1 MPVTVLALYVSLVA
15 IPGAALALALG
26 LRGWLLVAAAPLLTF
41 GLVGVA
47 GSTLPLVGVL
57 WSPAVFVV
65 LTVVLAAVILLVR
78 LAAVRFGRSRAAEFS
93 DLATW
98 GLVAQ
103 LGVALCAAV
112 AGAVGMVV
120 AATATRDFTAVPQ
133 VWDSVFHSNAIRY
146 IADSGE
152 SDPAALRNLN
162 DPVIT
167 SFYYPNAF
175 HVVAAT
181 VVMVT
186 KTPVPTVVNLSV
198 AMFPG
203 LLAIAMVALIRNGGG
218 RPALAASAALLSCA
232 FTAFPYDLL
241 PWGTLLPFITAVALL
256 PAFLAV
262 LAAMLS
268 QSGGIAMALPFTLA
282 ISGIGLLALHP
293 SAAVAAAMMSM
304 AMILQRWWMQRPH
317 LAELRSLGLTAIAA
331 VLIGAPLLLASARA
345 ASGPP
350 FDWPANLTPANA
362 AGQLFFLSHE
372 QPFPQY
378 WLVGL
383 LAIGLL
389 AGRSVRPF
397 LWFIFA
403 GVAFAALFV
412 MTAAYENDLV
422 ALLTRPWWNDRWRFA
437 ALWTLP
443 AILLAAA
450 GVVAVHDGVWGT
462 LQRVT
467 GRVEMGRTRLALSS
481 TVLTVVLATVVG
493 LSNGLYAVRNTERL
507 AQGFTDGPTVSGL
520 EEQAYDELALLVS
533 PGTYVMND
541 PYDGSALMWAL
552 DDLRPLFA
560 SPVIAPQELLTMDPE
575 RRTLFDSFNQ
585 IDSNPSVQRAA
596 AQFEIEYVVI
606 GEGLIAPAGDH
617 APGMR
622 RLEDVNALEIVYEN
636 ADARIYRIRWEDLTG
651 AVRG

>member
-41 GLVGVA
+41 GLVGIA
-47 GSTLPLVGVL
+47 GSALPLVGVL
-57 WSPAVFVV
+57 WSPTVFVV
-65 LTVVLAAVILLVR
+65 VTAVLAAVIFLVR
-78 LAAVRFGRSRAAEFS
+78 LAAGRFGRSPTDKVS
-93 DLATW
+93 DLLTW
-98 GLVAQ
+98 TVVAQ
-103 LGVALCAAV
+103 LGVALSAAAAGV
-112 AGAVGMVV
+112 AGIVV
-120 AATATRDFTAVPQ
+120 AAAATRDFTAVPQ

-146 IADSGE
+146 IADTGE

-162 DPVIT
+162 DPVTT

-181 VVMVT
+181 VVTVT
-186 KTPVPTVVNLSV
+186 NTPVPTVVNLSV
-198 AMFPG
+198 ALFPG
-203 LLAIAMVALIRNGGG
+203 LLAIGMVALIRHGGG

-241 PWGTLLPFITAVALL
+241 PWGTLLPFIAAVALL
-256 PAFLAV
+256 PAFLAA

-268 QSGGIAMALPFTLA
+268 QRDGIALALPVTLA
-282 ISGIGLLALHP
+282 LGGIGLLALHP
-293 SAAVAAAMMSM
+293 SAAVAALLMSVAML
-304 AMILQRWWMQRPH
+304 LQRWWMQRPRF
-317 LAELRSLGLTAIAA
+317 AELRSLGLTAVAA
-331 VLIGAPLLLASARA
+331 VLLGAPLLLASARA

-383 LAIGLL
+383 LAVGLL

-397 LWFIFA
+397 LWFIVAGAVFA
-403 GVAFAALFV
+403 GLFV

-450 GVVAVHDGVWGT
+450 GVVAVRDGAWGM

-467 GRVEMGRTRLALSS
+467 GRVETGRIRLILSS
-481 TVLTVVLATVVG
+481 TVLAVVLAIVVG
-493 LSNGLYAVRNTERL
+493 LSNGLYTVRNTERL

-520 EEQAYDELALLVS
+520 EEQAYDELALLVK

-552 DDLRPLFA
+552 DDLRPVFA

-585 IDSNPSVQRAA
+585 IDSNRSVQRAA
-596 AQFEIEYVVI
+596 AEFEIEYVVL

-622 RLEDVNALEIVYEN
+622 RLEDVDALEIVYEN
-636 ADARIYRIRWEDLTG
+636 SDARIYRIRWENLTG
-651 AVRG
+651 ATRG